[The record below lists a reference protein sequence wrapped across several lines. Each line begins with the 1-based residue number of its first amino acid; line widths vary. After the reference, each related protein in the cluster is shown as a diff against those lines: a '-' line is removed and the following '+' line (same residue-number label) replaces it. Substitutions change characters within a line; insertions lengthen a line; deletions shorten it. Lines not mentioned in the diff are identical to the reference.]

1 MTKSIHVVA
10 SIKCGY
16 WKKRQWVFLILIL
29 SRNSIYPNIWFS
41 HPLHYHSSWKIK
53 KTCLKEIILN
63 ASYFKNIRQIYKF
76 IVLPQEL
83 TYVVKHNSKG
93 KKSYTENEV
102 ISMLEFLINNIFV
115 EFGWQFFQQIF
126 DIPMGTNYVPLIADL
141 FSYSYESEFMQK
153 FSWLHQ
159 FTKRVGLDQ

>member
-1 MTKSIHVVA
+1 MTKYIHVVA
-10 SIKCGY
+10 SMKCGY
-16 WKKRQWVFLILIL
+16 WKKRQWVLLILIL

-53 KTCLKEIILN
+53 NLFKRNYSQRI
-63 ASYFKNIRQIYKF
+63 SYFKNIRQLYKF

-102 ISMLEFLINNIFV
+102 ISMLEFLIYNIFV
-115 EFGWQFFQQIF
+115 EFGWQFFSANLWHSYGDKLCPSHCRSFQL
-126 DIPMGTNYVPLIADL
+126 LIWVRIYAKA
-141 FSYSYESEFMQK
+141 FMTT
-153 FSWLHQ
+153 SIY
-159 FTKRVGLDQ
+159 

>member
-1 MTKSIHVVA
+1 M
-10 SIKCGY
+10 KCGY
-16 WKKRQWVFLILIL
+16 WKKRQWVLLILIL

-53 KTCLKEIILN
+53 NLFKRNYSQRI
-63 ASYFKNIRQIYKF
+63 SYFKNIRQLYKF

-102 ISMLEFLINNIFV
+102 ISMLEFLIYNIFV
-115 EFGWQFFQQIF
+115 EFGWQFFFSKSLTFLWGQIMSLSLP
-126 DIPMGTNYVPLIADL
+126 I
-141 FSYSYESEFMQK
+141 FSATHMSQNLCKSFHDYINLLRE
-153 FSWLHQ
+153 
-159 FTKRVGLDQ
+159 